1 MGNLEEIDKR
11 ITEEFKNY
19 NVNYPIFLSSMPL
32 VNKIV
37 LLNTTF
43 KRNQDD
49 ENRKKLIE
57 MLGDKNEVF
66 IEKLLGH
73 IKDIHKE
80 VNSMLEEI
88 F

>member
-1 MGNLEEIDKR
+1 
-11 ITEEFKNY
+11 
-19 NVNYPIFLSSMPL
+19 
-32 VNKIV
+32 
-37 LLNTTF
+37 
-43 KRNQDD
+43 
-49 ENRKKLIE
+49 

-73 IKDIHKE
+73 IKEIHKE